1 MLFYMYARWP
11 RSLLA
16 SAPRTKADEIKER
29 QDRVHQKFNE
39 IDKQVSS
46 KKLVS
51 LDTRLDQLREW
62 VALKRKEAGIA
73 EGSHF
78 VAPKPRNT
86 GFKGSLEYEM
96 GRWINHKVHEANN
109 KDELHLRRR
118 EAAVDLLQGPVA
130 TILGRSNEGY
140 WWLQEPDTRKSLP
153 GKRKKESLDSNAKKR
168 IGQARQKPQNTPLTT
183 PKENEIPADKV
194 SLSSRGRVVYKK
206 SSQDYLYVE
215 VKKKQRSK
223 APEAG
228 GPGARTSQVLVDA
241 TGPNIQGQ
249 VPLNRTLSDAC

>member
-1 MLFYMYARWP
+1 M
-11 RSLLA
+11 LA

-39 IDKQVSS
+39 IDKQVSG

-62 VALKRKEAGIA
+62 VALKRKEVGIA

-78 VAPKPRNT
+78 IAPKPRNT

-140 WWLQEPDTRKSLP
+140 WWLQEPDTRKTKDP
-153 GKRKKESLDSNAKKR
+153 KKR
-168 IGQARQKPQNTPLTT
+168 RNESIDPDARKRNGRARLKPQDIPLTT
-183 PKENEIPADKV
+183 SKENEMPDKV

-206 SSQDYLYVE
+206 SSKDYLYVE
-215 VKKKQRSK
+215 LKKKQRSK
-223 APEAG
+223 TPEAG
-228 GPGARTSQVLVDA
+228 GPGARTSQVLLDA

-249 VPLNRTLSDAC
+249 VPLDGTLSDAC

>member
-1 MLFYMYARWP
+1 
-11 RSLLA
+11 LLA

-39 IDKQVSS
+39 IDKQISS

-62 VALKRKEAGIA
+62 VALKRKEVGIA

-78 VAPKPRNT
+78 IAPKPRNT

-109 KDELHLRRR
+109 KDELHLRKR

-153 GKRKKESLDSNAKKR
+153 GKKRKESLDSSAKKR
-168 IGQARQKPQNTPLTT
+168 IDRARLKPQNIPLTT
-183 PKENEIPADKV
+183 PRENEMPADKV

-206 SSQDYLYVE
+206 SSKDYLHVE
-215 VKKKQRSK
+215 LKKKQRGKTSEV
-223 APEAG
+223 AQ
-228 GPGARTSQVLVDA
+228 GAITSQVLLDA
-241 TGPNIQGQ
+241 ASPNIQGQ
-249 VPLNRTLSDAC
+249 VPLNRTLSDA